1 MTSLLPPPQE
11 AIANFCQSENELK
24 RGQQLLA
31 RAKRPLLQRQ
41 REACDQ
47 LRSRLEALRLTSANV
62 RVEGQCYRLRACQ
75 RKTKRAV
82 TPKIIRQAVNS
93 EDYAFPT
100 ESITVEDLG
109 KWVWAR
115 LQAERTVVKPALSIT
130 ASKTDLATVLPS
142 NAHLPELGA
151 GGTAEERDAAEEA
164 ERQALHRLMAE
175 HGEAQRALRAL
186 NRENREAKAA
196 LREQSAAA
204 QPGVLAYM
212 EAQNVRTQPVRLG
225 EEQFNMRRRQST
237 RIVAPTKAR
246 DIHEIIDKA
255 LRALLEDAGRAY
267 SPDRVLTP
275 EELAAC
281 APRMADALHAALP
294 RRKEERVSLLRRSGS
309 TGAKKSAENN
319 NPEPNGH
326 DDARGDAAGVA
337 EKETAL

>member
-130 ASKTDLATVLPS
+130 ASKTDLATVLRPMRTCRS
-142 NAHLPELGA
+142 WGQA
-151 GGTAEERDAAEEA
+151 GPKSGRTEER
-164 ERQALHRLMAE
+164 RPGSHRSCGAR
-175 HGEAQRALRAL
+175 GAQRALRAL
-186 NRENREAKAA
+186 NRENREAGA
-196 LREQSAAA
+196 LREQSARRSPACW
-204 QPGVLAYM
+204 
-212 EAQNVRTQPVRLG
+212 RTW
-225 EEQFNMRRRQST
+225 RRRT
-237 RIVAPTKAR
+237 CRC
-246 DIHEIIDKA
+246 
-255 LRALLEDAGRAY
+255 
-267 SPDRVLTP
+267 SP
-275 EELAAC
+275 
-281 APRMADALHAALP
+281 
-294 RRKEERVSLLRRSGS
+294 
-309 TGAKKSAENN
+309 SA
-319 NPEPNGH
+319 
-326 DDARGDAAGVA
+326 
-337 EKETAL
+337 